1 MIDFNMASMS
11 AFKKH
16 TTSGAFMANI
26 LIIDDHPMVRLAI
39 RMLLEK
45 DQHHIVAECGDG
57 MEAYRLTQ
65 RLQPEIVVVD
75 LDIPGLSGVE
85 LIDRLRKSG
94 FNGRM
99 LVLTGRD
106 DEHYLSRCIHTGA
119 DGFVGKSNNLDELR
133 DAVKAV
139 ERGYGYFPLRRQSE
153 TGRKVPVWEA
163 DVVKMLSNREV
174 QVLHYLALGLKINE
188 IAEKM
193 FISNKTVSTYKTR
206 LLNKL
211 QISNTVGLVDF
222 ARRHNLD

>member
-1 MIDFNMASMS
+1 MAS
-11 AFKKH
+11 
-16 TTSGAFMANI
+16 I

-45 DQHHIVAECGDG
+45 DLHHIVAECGDG
-57 MEAYRLTQ
+57 MEAFKLTQ

-75 LDIPGLSGVE
+75 LDIPSLSGVE
-85 LIDRLRKSG
+85 LIDKLRKSG

-119 DGFVGKSNNLDELR
+119 DGFVGKGNNLDELR
-133 DAVKAV
+133 DAIKAV
-139 ERGYGYFPLRRQSE
+139 ERGYGYFPIRRQAKNIRNLPAGE
-153 TGRKVPVWEA
+153 T
-163 DVVKMLSNREV
+163 DVVKMLSNREL
-174 QVLHYLALGLKINE
+174 QVLRYLTQGMKVND

-206 LLNKL
+206 LLSKL
-211 QISNTVGLVDF
+211 QITSTVGLVDF